1 MTANQQIAANQYPA
15 VQNTMPI
22 PQQHHP
28 PSSPRP
34 AADAYSPNT
43 PGGGT
48 SNRVVRAK
56 TPNSPSKNNSAGI
69 IVASRAADEETEDG
83 RIRNREASAKI
94 RDAWIYKQIRSR
106 QDEFTQYKQGRVF
119 VGTWNVNAKGKEE
132 SLSSWLCADW
142 HQHGP
147 PDIVVVGFQE
157 IVDLNAV
164 NVAVEN
170 KSATRSQF
178 WVEKIR
184 STLNSRQNTLGDPT
198 RTYTELAVKFLVGLL
213 VCVFVKAPHKPR
225 VKYVHSDSV
234 GVGVMGMMGNKGGVT
249 IRLQFYDSTLCFICA
264 HLAAHRENVAGR
276 NADFANVYTKISFEI
291 GHEAVQEVIKLGSMS
306 QWAMGTSSVGVP
318 DHDLVFW
325 FGDLNYRVDESIPT
339 ERVMEL
345 SKAGMLEEL
354 IEHDQLN
361 IERAAGRVFR
371 DFEEGPL
378 GFKPTYKYQPGTD
391 LYEERPDKK
400 LRAPAWCDRI
410 LWLAQE
416 PGHVAQLNYT
426 RSELNV
432 SDHKP
437 VMSTFLVTIKDVILA
452 KREGVYRD
460 VMKMLDTYENNSL
473 PLVSL
478 DRINLDF
485 GEVRYDQRVTLPI
498 VITNTGQVVAQF
510 RLVPKIDEVE
520 LCKSWITVAP
530 TYGMLIPG
538 EQTEI
543 EMTITIDNATAHRL
557 NTSQEVLDD
566 VIILRLENGRD
577 YYISV
582 TGKYAR
588 SCFGMS
594 VDELVLYT
602 DPIREV
608 PLDPILRAKKYDL
621 NSKAAMC
628 VPKEL
633 WRIIDAIYERG
644 LDERDLFTTTGDP
657 DEVYQ
662 IRECLDTG
670 ASFEKFSVHSF
681 AEVLTSFLSNLSSPI
696 IPITLVPTLDIDAQN
711 IQMFTRKF
719 LEDMLPVPYNVFIY
733 IISFF
738 REVLLHEQMNR
749 LSPPK
754 VARFADGV
762 TDASFIFAIF
772 LTILCAFKSFR
783 ILCNCLI
790 LSQTGNVDDSV
801 RAGSS
806 SRGNMQQLMLHFLQ
820 TNSI

>member
-1 MTANQQIAANQYPA
+1 MNDDSWLTSGSNMTGGQRHQQGNNDWAAPPPPAGGYDQGVPGQRPPYGRQQPPAQAGTTMANQQAAAYQYTA
-15 VQNTMPI
+15 FQNNAMPQKQ
-22 PQQHHP
+22 QQHHHHRHP
-28 PSSPRP
+28 PTPP
-34 AADAYSPNT
+34 QPTVATGAYNT
-43 PGGGT
+43 PG
-48 SNRVVRAK
+48 
-56 TPNSPSKNNSAGI
+56 TPNGPNKAGSGGGGSNNSSNNNAGI

-83 RIRNREASAKI
+83 RIRNREASTKI

-157 IVDLNAV
+157 MVDLNAV

-184 STLNSRQNTLGDPT
+184 ATLNSRQNTLGDPM
-198 RTYTELAVKFLVGLL
+198 RTYTELATKFLVGLL

-225 VKYVHSDSV
+225 VKYVHTDSV
-234 GVGVMGMMGNKGGVT
+234 GVGVMGMMGNKGGVS

-276 NADFANVYTKISFEI
+276 NADFANVYTKMSFEI
-291 GHEAVQEVIKLGSMS
+291 GQEAVQEVIRLGSMS

-339 ERVMEL
+339 VRVMEL

-371 DFEEGPL
+371 DFEEGAL
-378 GFKPTYKYQPGTD
+378 TFTPTYKYQPGTD

-452 KREGVYRD
+452 KREGV
-460 VMKMLDTYENNSL
+460 KWS
-473 PLVSL
+473 
-478 DRINLDF
+478 
-485 GEVRYDQRVTLPI
+485 
-498 VITNTGQVVAQF
+498 
-510 RLVPKIDEVE
+510 RLWAV
-520 LCKSWITVAP
+520 C
-530 TYGMLIPG
+530 
-538 EQTEI
+538 
-543 EMTITIDNATAHRL
+543 
-557 NTSQEVLDD
+557 
-566 VIILRLENGRD
+566 
-577 YYISV
+577 
-582 TGKYAR
+582 
-588 SCFGMS
+588 
-594 VDELVLYT
+594 
-602 DPIREV
+602 
-608 PLDPILRAKKYDL
+608 
-621 NSKAAMC
+621 
-628 VPKEL
+628 
-633 WRIIDAIYERG
+633 
-644 LDERDLFTTTGDP
+644 
-657 DEVYQ
+657 
-662 IRECLDTG
+662 
-670 ASFEKFSVHSF
+670 
-681 AEVLTSFLSNLSSPI
+681 
-696 IPITLVPTLDIDAQN
+696 
-711 IQMFTRKF
+711 
-719 LEDMLPVPYNVFIY
+719 
-733 IISFF
+733 
-738 REVLLHEQMNR
+738 
-749 LSPPK
+749 
-754 VARFADGV
+754 
-762 TDASFIFAIF
+762 
-772 LTILCAFKSFR
+772 
-783 ILCNCLI
+783 
-790 LSQTGNVDDSV
+790 
-801 RAGSS
+801 
-806 SRGNMQQLMLHFLQ
+806 
-820 TNSI
+820 